1 MSLIYIQKHH
11 ISYSLLRDSGQESLE
26 FNVNNCMNS
35 IKPALENVVKTEE
48 VIELHLYL
56 YFTE

>member
-1 MSLIYIQKHH
+1 MSLIYIQNHH
-11 ISYSLLRDSGQESLE
+11 ISYSLLTPGQESLE